1 MENLFG
7 ALTSLGAGAVGP
19 ALIDHTKEQVSN
31 FRKAGGPEAIMK
43 IKGALSGNLPAMLAS
58 DMIYPDSAG
67 DGTLDAARLR
77 GDI

>member
-1 MENLFG
+1 MDNLFS
-7 ALTSLGAGAVGP
+7 ALTGLGGG
-19 ALIDHTKEQVSN
+19 ALIDHTKNQISN
-31 FRKAGGPEAIMK
+31 FRKAGGSEAIMK

-58 DMIYPDSAG
+58 DMIYPDPTA